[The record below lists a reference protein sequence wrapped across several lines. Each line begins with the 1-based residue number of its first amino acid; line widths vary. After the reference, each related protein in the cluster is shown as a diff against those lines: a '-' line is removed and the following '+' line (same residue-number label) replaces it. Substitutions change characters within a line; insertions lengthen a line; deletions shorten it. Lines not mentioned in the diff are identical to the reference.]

1 MDIEQEIQNLKF
13 RNLKVEKDKAWE
25 ISKTRKVFIF
35 SVTYLI
41 AAGWLLTIQ
50 DTLPWLKAF
59 VPALGYYLSTLS
71 LPLVKSWWLK
81 KFY

>member
-35 SVTYLI
+35 SVTYGI
-41 AAGWLLTIQ
+41 AVCTSVRI
-50 DTLPWLKAF
+50 LPFYSKLAF
-59 VPALGYYLSTLS
+59 S
-71 LPLVKSWWLK
+71 
-81 KFY
+81 